1 MVERCRRVE
10 PKRTPRNQLRRR
22 EEEGPV
28 GWRLRYCKR
37 AALVAKAAGQQQ
49 EGAIGR
55 ARPSELQESE
65 VILARGRRGW
75 SEIRSSDCK
84 HSHLRKS
91 VSLDLTWRNRLCF
104 SMIGSSCEGVE
115 TEVNGHNAVGVPAV
129 SLAAIGV
136 RMVVEAAVADGTVER
151 GRRIDPSKDD
161 DERAQEGA
169 ACGKW
174 GGAAGN
180 VLWFGEKSVLTVE
193 SGLEDDV
200 AMVGNQEKGRPL
212 SWEGAM
218 RVTV

>member
-1 MVERCRRVE
+1 MTAVDFDDDVNLAEKEAIRIAGVRGYISKRKER
-10 PKRTPRNQLRRR
+10 L
-22 EEEGPV
+22 V
-28 GWRLRYCKR
+28 GDQIQRL
-37 AALVAKAAGQQQ
+37 
-49 EGAIGR
+49 
-55 ARPSELQESE
+55 
-65 VILARGRRGW
+65 
-75 SEIRSSDCK
+75 
-84 HSHLRKS
+84 HLRKS